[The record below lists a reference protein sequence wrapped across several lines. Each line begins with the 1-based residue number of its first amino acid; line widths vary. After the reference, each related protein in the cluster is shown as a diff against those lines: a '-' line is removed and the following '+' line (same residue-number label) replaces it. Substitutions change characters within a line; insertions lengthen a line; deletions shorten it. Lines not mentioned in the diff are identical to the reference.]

1 VETQQA
7 KNAYE
12 IRRTTCT
19 VIRKRKGK
27 HAAEEIRE
35 RGADATRQKL
45 CLLVLDPQY
54 VYSVH
59 YIRDVT

>member
-1 VETQQA
+1 M
-7 KNAYE
+7 
-12 IRRTTCT
+12 
-19 VIRKRKGK
+19 IRKRKGK

-35 RGADATRQKL
+35 RGADATRQKI